1 MKEIRIRN
9 YMGAKISEIWA
20 PDGNWREKTKADV
33 VTFHSFDNPP
43 GNLLEHL
50 EKQNTLYTDL
60 TRNEDELLSEIR
72 KNYRYEIRRSI
83 KDSEAGIEIY
93 SPSDLRKND
102 AIVGEFREFHHEMY
116 RAKGIDVTLTDLE
129 VYPFINADALWI
141 TRAVK
146 DNGTLVFHTYL
157 DLGDT
162 IRLYQSCSLFRDRKE
177 DAAVIGRSNK
187 RLHWED
193 MLFFRR
199 KGFAT
204 YDWGGISSFENPN
217 GIDEFKLSFTDSV
230 ERDRHI
236 YYNGQIPVTLK
247 GRIMLR
253 AYRIFRP

>member
-20 PDGNWREKTKADV
+20 PDENWREKTKADV
-33 VTFHSFDNPP
+33 VTFHSFENPP
-43 GNLLEHL
+43 TCLLKHL
-50 EKQNTLYTDL
+50 EKQNTLCTDL
-60 TRNEDELLSEIR
+60 SGSEDELLSQIR

-83 KDSEAGIEIY
+83 KENEVEIEIH
-93 SPSDLRKND
+93 SPGDLRKNID
-102 AIVGEFREFHHEMY
+102 VVREFREFHHEMY

-129 VYPFINADALWI
+129 VYPFIEADALWI

-193 MLFFRR
+193 MLFF
-199 KGFAT
+199 KKNGFKI

-217 GIDEFKLSFTDSV
+217 GIDEFKLSFTDNA
-230 ERDRHI
+230 ERDRHV

-247 GRIMLR
+247 GRIMLGV
-253 AYRIFRP
+253 YRIFRP